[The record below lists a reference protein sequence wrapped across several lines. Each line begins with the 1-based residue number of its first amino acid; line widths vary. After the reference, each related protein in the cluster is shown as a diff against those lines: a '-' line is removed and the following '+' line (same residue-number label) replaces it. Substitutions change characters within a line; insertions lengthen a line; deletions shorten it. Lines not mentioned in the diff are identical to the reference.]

1 MFRTINFYVFR
12 AFLRIAV
19 TPMHQA
25 CLQKERSFTSHPTQS
40 VLSLKDSPHMRQQLL
55 SADSPSRADSVIWML
70 ISVVAVAFIEEDI
83 DEKAEYGECD
93 DEEEADDKMGVIA
106 RVWVVEAVDEEEED
120 DTGIEAS
127 IVGTYSYIHV

>member
-83 DEKAEYGECD
+83 DEKAEYGEYD

-127 IVGTYSYIHV
+127 IVGTYSYTHV

>member
-1 MFRTINFYVFR
+1 
-12 AFLRIAV
+12 
-19 TPMHQA
+19 
-25 CLQKERSFTSHPTQS
+25 
-40 VLSLKDSPHMRQQLL
+40 
-55 SADSPSRADSVIWML
+55 ML

-83 DEKAEYGECD
+83 GEKAEYGECD
-93 DEEEADDKMGVIA
+93 DEKEADDKMGVMA

>member
-83 DEKAEYGECD
+83 DEKAEYGEYD

>member
-19 TPMHQA
+19 TPMHMA
-25 CLQKERSFTSHPTQS
+25 PERAVFYFAPDPKCALPQR
-40 VLSLKDSPHMRQQLL
+40 HMRQQLL
-55 SADSPSRADSVIWML
+55 SADSPSRVDSVIWML

-93 DEEEADDKMGVIA
+93 DEEEADDKMGVMA
-106 RVWVVEAVDEEEED
+106 RV
-120 DTGIEAS
+120 
-127 IVGTYSYIHV
+127 